1 MRVLVTG
8 VTGFVGGWM
17 ARALSGAGHEV
28 LTSDRV
34 DVTDADAV
42 ADELRLLAPDA
53 VAHLAAVAFAPEA
66 GADPLRAFGVT
77 LGGTINVLEAVR
89 MLVPAPAVLVSGSS
103 EVYGSPRPADLP
115 LTERSPLRPRTAY
128 ALSKAAQEGV
138 CLAYAARH
146 GLRLV
151 VTRSFNHVGPDQRS
165 VFVVPALAERV
176 RAMAAGDAEDIP
188 VGNLDVRR
196 DLTDVR
202 DVVGGYVG
210 LLTGLMDGRVPSGG
224 LCLNVCSGRSVAI
237 RFVLEELCRLAAVE
251 PHIRVEPSLV
261 RADDPPEIRGDGS
274 ELARMTDWQPTTSLE
289 TTLADVW
296 ASFDPRGTGD
306 PRPTDLTTA
315 SRH

>member
-8 VTGFVGGWM
+8 VTGFVGGWI
-17 ARALSGAGHEV
+17 AKALRGAGHEV
-28 LTSDRV
+28 LAPDRV

-42 ADELRLLAPDA
+42 ADEMRRLAPDA
-53 VAHLAAVAFAPEA
+53 VAHLAAVAFAPDA
-66 GADPLRAFGVT
+66 GTDPSRAFRVT

-89 MLVPAPAVLVSGSS
+89 SIDPTPAVLVSGSS

-115 LTERSPLRPRTAY
+115 LTELSPLAPRSPY

-151 VTRSFNHVGPDQRS
+151 VTRSFNHVGPDQRD
-165 VFVVPALAERV
+165 VFVVPALASRV
-176 RAMAAGDAEDIP
+176 RAMAAGEAIDIP

-202 DVVGGYVG
+202 DVVGAYVG
-210 LLTGLMDGRVPSGG
+210 LLAGLVEGSIPPGG

-237 RFVLEELCRLAAVE
+237 RFVLEELCRLASVE
-251 PHIRVEPSLV
+251 PRVRVEPSLV
-261 RADDPPEIRGDGS
+261 RTEDPPEIRGDGS
-274 ELARMTDWQPTTSLE
+274 VLARLTGWQPTTSLE

-296 ASFDPRGTGD
+296 ASLDRRTADF
-306 PRPTDLTTA
+306 TTA
-315 SRH
+315 SRR

>member
-17 ARALSGAGHEV
+17 AKALRRAGHEV
-28 LTSDRV
+28 LAPPDRV
-34 DVTDADAV
+34 DVTDGDAV
-42 ADELRLLAPDA
+42 TDEMRRLGPDA
-53 VAHLAAVAFAPEA
+53 VAHLAAVAFAPDA
-66 GADPLRAFGVT
+66 GADPLHAFGVT

-89 MLVPAPAVLVSGSS
+89 LMDPPPAVLVSGSS

-138 CLAYAARH
+138 CQAYAARH

-151 VTRSFNHVGPDQRS
+151 VTRSFNHVGPDQRG

-176 RAMAAGDAEDIP
+176 RAVAAGDAHDIP

-202 DVVGGYVG
+202 DVVSGYVG
-210 LLTGLMDGRVPSGG
+210 LLSGLLDGRIPPGG
-224 LCLNVCSGRSVAI
+224 ICLNVCSGRSVAI

-251 PHIRVEPSLV
+251 PRIRVEPSLV
-261 RADDPPEIRGDGS
+261 RTDDPPEIRGDGS
-274 ELARMTDWQPTTSLE
+274 ELDRLTGWRPTTTLE

-296 ASFDPRGTGD
+296 ASLDR
-306 PRPTDLTTA
+306 RPANGLTAAT
-315 SRH
+315 RH